1 MKDLDKV
8 YAEKIAEEYAPKKAS
23 KVVALKKLDQKVK
36 QPAYVFAYVFG
47 AIGSLVLGIGMCF
60 SMGVIGNDDV
70 ISMIIGCIIG
80 IFGIA
85 MCLVNY
91 PIYKKILVARKNK
104 YAFEITELAREIT
117 NEE

>member
-1 MKDLDKV
+1 MKDLNKV

-36 QPAYVFAYVFG
+36 QPVYIFSYIFG
-47 AIGSLVLGIGMCF
+47 AIGSLVLGTGMCF
-60 SMGVIGNDDV
+60 SMGVIGNDD
-70 ISMIIGCIIG
+70 ITSMIVGCIIG
-80 IFGIA
+80 VIGIV

-91 PIYKKILVARKNK
+91 PIYKKLMQSRKNK
-104 YAFEITELAREIT
+104 YAFEITELAKEIT